1 MPASEIENIAALIP
15 NRLNVLSQYLLSGKW
30 AEHNVTHLEVTTMQ
44 EPHYIVGGEHYAK
57 LFDHMIEK

>member
-44 EPHYIVGGEHYAK
+44 EPNYIVGWEHFAK
-57 LFDHMIEK
+57 LLDHMD